1 MFYYRLRLL
10 LTIIVVIA
18 ITGAVFYYISLRDY
32 EAGIERFHLQVTAAI
47 ATSVQETLFSVTRTA
62 EAPGNMYQL
71 VQLGQNENLDQ
82 LARRYGTTLE
92 ILQIVNGIAPDVT
105 TGNGETVV
113 MPIAMQE
120 LEPLRTITVHKVQS
134 GDTLLSISERYV
146 VPLEL
151 LERDNPML
159 AQRKLIPGDTVFVG
173 LEL

>member
-1 MFYYRLRLL
+1 MLYYRLRLL

-32 EAGIERFHLQVTAAI
+32 EAGIERFYLQVTAAV
-47 ATSVQETLFSVTRTA
+47 ATKVQETLYTVTRTA
-62 EAPGNMYQL
+62 EAPGNMFQL
-71 VQLGQNENLDQ
+71 VQLGQNEDLDQ

-92 ILQIVNGIAPDVT
+92 ILQLVNGIAPDVT
-105 TGNGETVV
+105 TGNGETIV
-113 MPIAMQE
+113 MPIGMQE
-120 LEPLRTITVHKVQS
+120 LEPLRRITVHRVQA
-134 GDTLLSISERYV
+134 GDTLLSISERYI

-159 AQRKLIPGDTVFVG
+159 AQRKLVPGDIVFVG